1 MVAGTGKEKNIIFIS
16 FRSTF
21 CVAELSLGSIN
32 QYNSLV
38 LSHLQHA
45 PGSIV
50 HAAMSTTRSSPVW
63 QDWLVGHFIMERQL
77 ILIGLHLKLIT
88 PGDLKA
94 ARVSDRTK
102 GDRS

>member
-1 MVAGTGKEKNIIFIS
+1 
-16 FRSTF
+16 
-21 CVAELSLGSIN
+21 
-32 QYNSLV
+32 
-38 LSHLQHA
+38 
-45 PGSIV
+45 
-50 HAAMSTTRSSPVW
+50 MSSARSSPVW
-63 QDWLVGHFIMERQL
+63 QDWSVGHFIMERQL